1 VIIDGKP
8 TRTEIP
14 SYDMSSAREAILN
27 CYCHRDFF
35 RKSNIKIEFFDDR
48 CEIIS
53 PGGFFDGLTL
63 EDALNGLQ
71 SFRNENLVKL
81 LYKLE
86 YVENYA
92 SGLTRIF
99 QNSKELD
106 IVPEIYTSLNM
117 FKVTL
122 PNKNY
127 EALYLNPEKHIE
139 DNKVKSNG
147 RVNSDI
153 NEEDFQLENQKDIE
167 ILEIIRDNPGIRLKE
182 IAPKLKSKYPSI
194 NSNII
199 YKRIKILDSY
209 IEFRGIP
216 KKGG

>member
-1 VIIDGKP
+1 MIIDGKP

-127 EALYLNPEKHIE
+127 EAL
-139 DNKVKSNG
+139 
-147 RVNSDI
+147 
-153 NEEDFQLENQKDIE
+153 
-167 ILEIIRDNPGIRLKE
+167 
-182 IAPKLKSKYPSI
+182 
-194 NSNII
+194 
-199 YKRIKILDSY
+199 
-209 IEFRGIP
+209 
-216 KKGG
+216 

>member
-1 VIIDGKP
+1 MIDAK
-8 TRTEIP
+8 
-14 SYDMSSAREAILN
+14 LF
-27 CYCHRDFF
+27 HRVF
-35 RKSNIKIEFFDDR
+35 
-48 CEIIS
+48 
-53 PGGFFDGLTL
+53 FFDGLTL

-71 SFRNENLVKL
+71 SFINENLVKL

-99 QNSKELD
+99 QNSKELG
-106 IVPEIYTSLNM
+106 IVPEIYTSLYM

-127 EALYLNPEKHIE
+127 EGLYLNPEKHIE

-153 NEEDFQLENQKDIE
+153 NEEHFQLENQKDIE

>member
-1 VIIDGKP
+1 MIDAK
-8 TRTEIP
+8 
-14 SYDMSSAREAILN
+14 LF
-27 CYCHRDFF
+27 HRVF
-35 RKSNIKIEFFDDR
+35 
-48 CEIIS
+48 
-53 PGGFFDGLTL
+53 FFDGLTL
-63 EDALNGLQ
+63 EDALN
-71 SFRNENLVKL
+71 SFINENLVKL

-99 QNSKELD
+99 QNSKELG
-106 IVPEIYTSLNM
+106 IVPEIYTSLYM

-127 EALYLNPEKHIE
+127 EGLYLNPEKHIE

-153 NEEDFQLENQKDIE
+153 NEEHFQLENQKDIE